1 VRLRKLGG
9 TDAAPV
15 LQSAYDYFDWQD
27 VNGVGRLRYLQT
39 GTPSTPTSLQDFR
52 YYTETDTPKYD
63 AVGNVLRIEDW
74 KAGAPQYQVFTYDN
88 LNRLAS
94 AYADGGT
101 YNDGDYASAGSPE
114 SYNYDT
120 ATGNLTSK
128 AGMSYTYN
136 AQVSGCQGG
145 SRTIPHAVS
154 QAGAVTYTYDC
165 NGNMTVRNYGGG
177 GVYNLS
183 YDAEN
188 RMTGLSGATTA
199 TFVFDGDGNRV
210 KGTMFG
216 VTIAYIGNYF
226 EWNTDTAGMTKYYY
240 AGSSR
245 VAMRQ
250 GAGTG
255 ESGLL
260 WLFGDHLGSSH
271 IAANE
276 NGSLQSEQ
284 LYKSWGEKRYPTG
297 ASGLPT
303 TTLG

>member
-1 VRLRKLGG
+1 VRDEV
-9 TDAAPV
+9 TA
-15 LQSAYDYFDWQD
+15 
-27 VNGVGRLRYLQT
+27 
-39 GTPSTPTSLQDFR
+39 DF
-52 YYTETDTPKYD
+52 
-63 AVGNVLRIEDW
+63 
-74 KAGAPQYQVFTYDN
+74 
-88 LNRLAS
+88 
-94 AYADGGT
+94 
-101 YNDGDYASAGSPE
+101 
-114 SYNYDT
+114 
-120 ATGNLTSK
+120 
-128 AGMSYTYN
+128 
-136 AQVSGCQGG
+136 
-145 SRTIPHAVS
+145 
-154 QAGAVTYTYDC
+154 
-165 NGNMTVRNYGGG
+165 
-177 GVYNLS
+177 VY
-183 YDAEN
+183 
-188 RMTGLSGATTA
+188 
-199 TFVFDGDGNRV
+199 DGDGNRV